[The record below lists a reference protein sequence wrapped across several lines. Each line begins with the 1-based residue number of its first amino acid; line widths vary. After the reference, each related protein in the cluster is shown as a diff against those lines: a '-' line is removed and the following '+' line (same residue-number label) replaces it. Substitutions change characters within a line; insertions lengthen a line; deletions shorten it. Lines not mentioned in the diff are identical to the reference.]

1 MFKVAI
7 LTSTKSKIQKGAV
20 KEHHEK
26 LTKVNDF
33 RLQLAK
39 EKLQVST
46 LTDNWC
52 KFESL
57 NYFTIVFE
65 DMLC

>member
-7 LTSTKSKIQKGAV
+7 LTNTNGDIQKVALKGHLENV
-20 KEHHEK
+20 
-26 LTKVNDF
+26 TKANDL
-33 RLQLAK
+33 RHQLAK

-52 KFESL
+52 KVESL

-65 DMLC
+65 EMLC

>member
-7 LTSTKSKIQKGAV
+7 LTNTKSKIQKGGV
-20 KEHHEK
+20 RKHHEK
-26 LTKVNDF
+26 VTKANDF

-46 LTDNWC
+46 LTDKCC
-52 KFESL
+52 KLESL
-57 NYFTIVFE
+57 NYFTVVF
-65 DMLC
+65 